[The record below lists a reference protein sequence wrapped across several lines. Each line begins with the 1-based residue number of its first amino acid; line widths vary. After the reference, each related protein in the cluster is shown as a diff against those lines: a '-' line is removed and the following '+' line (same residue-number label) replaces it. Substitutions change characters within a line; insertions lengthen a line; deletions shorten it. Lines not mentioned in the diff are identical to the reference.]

1 MEKKKEGKKE
11 KKKKREKGEEEKK
24 RGGGG
29 TPAKIGGEKK
39 DGSLNIDLSTFFPNI
54 LVQIKKIEKMKF
66 MVILLKIT

>member
-39 DGSLNIDLSTFFPNI
+39 RWLSKHRFIYFFSNI